1 MKLQIKY
8 IMSIKMY
15 IDANK
20 VTLLH
25 VELTSRCNA
34 SCPGCLRN
42 NNGFGLRPGLDLMDI
57 PVKTVMQEMIKLPNL
72 KVLHLCGNLGDPIA
86 YKHFIPLLKKVE
98 QYNKIQLHSSRQQ
111 KYIDI
116 HTNGSL
122 RSVKWW
128 EELGENLYNNFY
140 NSHQVVFGIDGLEDT
155 HSIHRQGTNFN
166 KIIDNARAFINA
178 GGVAEWQYLKF
189 KHNEHQ
195 VDEARQLSQDMGFKQ
210 FFVMRPF
217 ITPNAR
223 HWKTGELLSG
233 KRGRGG
239 GGGGG
244 SNDGYGG
251 TGGQGGGANGWPQ
264 SGLGTDGLGGGG
276 LQQSYT
282 YTDRQ
287 VLNDAVDGSFTLNN
301 YVKEKDCM
309 HVDIDRDDT
318 GNYSLFLSV
327 TGKILPC
334 CHWNNDLS
342 HKEKY
347 DIDTLD
353 IKEEFNNN
361 DYRLTCRIIC
371 GSCK

>member
-1 MKLQIKY
+1 
-8 IMSIKMY
+8 MY

-42 NNGFGLRPGLDLMDI
+42 NNGFGLRPGLVLMDI
-57 PVKTVMQEMIKLPNL
+57 PIKTILQEMIKFPNL

-86 YKHFIPLLKKVE
+86 YKHLIPLLIKVE
-98 QYNKIQLHSSRQQ
+98 QYNKIQLHSLRQQ

-128 EELGENLYNNFY
+128 EEFGENLHTNFY
-140 NSHQVVFGIDGLEDT
+140 NNHQVVFGIDGLEDT

-195 VDEARQLSQDMGFKQ
+195 VDEARQLAQDMGFKE
-210 FFVMRPF
+210 FFVMKPF
-217 ITPNAR
+217 IWPKAR

-233 KRGRGG
+233 KRGR
-239 GGGGG
+239 
-244 SNDGYGG
+244 
-251 TGGQGGGANGWPQ
+251 
-264 SGLGTDGLGGGG
+264 GGGG

-309 HVDIDRDDT
+309 HVDIDRDNT